1 MNIAED
7 LIKDKNRELV
17 SVSAE
22 TTVKSGIAMMER
34 ENVGCLLIS
43 VEGKITGIWSERDL
57 ARNIAHKGFDIGRDE
72 IGAYMNSPLQS
83 CEWNASVYSLMDKFL
98 GLRIRHL
105 LVKKDGE
112 YIGLLSVGDV
122 MKASIRAKDHD
133 LAQANSQLSWDYYEE
148 WMYKQPE

>member
-17 SVSAE
+17 SVLAD
-22 TTVKSGIAMMER
+22 TTVSDGIDLMAK
-34 ENVGCLLIS
+34 ENVGCLLVAVDGEI
-43 VEGKITGIWSERDL
+43 KGIWSERDL
-57 ARNIAHKGFDIGRDE
+57 ARSIAERGFGIGGDE
-72 IGAYMNSPLQS
+72 IRNYMNSPLQA
-83 CEWNASVYSLMDKFL
+83 CEWNDSVYSLMDKFL

-105 LVKKDGE
+105 LVEKDGK

-133 LAQANSQLSWDYYEE
+133 LAQANSNLSWDYYEE
-148 WMYKQPE
+148 WMYKQP